1 MLETVELR
9 AKRVIVKENLTTLER
24 PRAEGL
30 GETTY
35 VKKNSLRQQKIKKE
49 SAA

>member
-1 MLETVELR
+1 MLETVEL
-9 AKRVIVKENLTTLER
+9 RVIVKENLTTLER

-30 GETTY
+30 GETNY

-49 SAA
+49 SVA